1 MLARPARRG
10 RRRLRGFDD
19 KLPTV
24 LPLWPESCAST
35 AVSHNVTV
43 GTVLV
48 SLEDG
53 AGVLRQADGVTLVTG
68 DVTKGWGT
76 CLRPED
82 PYQPAST
89 WMDDDRSVVGGLLA
103 PGVVSVDVV
112 DHAGRRLAA
121 SIGDGAYAAILAQPN
136 RGEKPVVCWRDAAGA
151 PMRRPLPAAYPSVR
165 VTDATEP
172 CPACGAVDYEE
183 CTPTEQWRGG
193 TVNPD
198 GTRAPSPLVVCRI
211 CGHQEREGAFYA
223 LHSDSD
229 DTEDEAAREARLAR
243 AEAEARLQRWYS
255 DTMTVRAATSPIYA
269 ADGWPAR
276 VAGSQLRGTE
286 QTSITIRHDAT
297 PQSDAFPRVRPTL
310 EVTTSVEPERGGEEL
325 PTARVAL
332 ESWLHSDGGT
342 SPWPDASH
350 AAITLWLSARDR
362 DVRAR
367 VLNAERSVQPI
378 AIDGAPESFLTLT
391 TPTGGWVAVR
401 NHGDLTITLAA
412 AHGLDPATLT
422 IEPIAEP
429 AARLLGPQP
438 PDPDAA

>member
-1 MLARPARRG
+1 
-10 RRRLRGFDD
+10 
-19 KLPTV
+19 V
-24 LPLWPESCAST
+24 
-35 AVSHNVTV
+35 VV

-48 SLEDG
+48 SLEGG
-53 AGVLRQADGVTLVTG
+53 AGVLRQADGMTLVTG

-82 PYQPAST
+82 PYEPAST

-112 DHAGRRLAA
+112 DNGGRRMAA

-136 RGEKPVVCWRDAAGA
+136 SGEAPVVCWRDAAGT
-151 PMRRPLPAAYPSVR
+151 PVRRPLPAAYPSVR

-183 CTPTEQWRGG
+183 CTPTESWRGG
-193 TVNPD
+193 TIGPD
-198 GTRAPSPLVVCRI
+198 GRTIPSPIVVCRI
-211 CGHQEREGAFYA
+211 CGHQEREGAFFA

-243 AEAEARLQRWYS
+243 VEAEARLQRWYS
-255 DTMTVRAATSPIYA
+255 DTMTVRAATGPIYA

-310 EVTTSVEPERGGEEL
+310 EVTTFTGAERGDNDL
-325 PTARVAL
+325 QTARRAL
-332 ESWLHSDGGT
+332 KTWLHNDGGST
-342 SPWPDASH
+342 PWPEASH
-350 AAITLWLSARDR
+350 AAITLWLRARDR
-362 DVRAR
+362 EVGAG
-367 VLNAERSVQPI
+367 VLNAERSVRSI
-378 AIDGAPESFLTLT
+378 AIDGVPEAFLTLT

-401 NHGDLTITLAA
+401 KHRDLTITLSA

-429 AARLLGPQP
+429 ASRLLGPQP
-438 PDPDAA
+438 PDPNAA